1 MKKEFYHQRQG
12 IKSYTTYTTVYHG
25 ILVKDYGFHAMIKSL
40 RNQFPQFYFESD
52 TPVKGSKG
60 LVIDDA
66 NIKIHLKKNLLQK
79 SIRLLVVYDRM
90 NHKWYFI
97 DKEADEFVN
106 IKKLLRS
113 LRKKK

>member
-1 MKKEFYHQRQG
+1 MNKEKIKEG
-12 IKSYTTYTTVYHG
+12 IKSYTTYTTAYHG

-40 RNQFPQFYFESD
+40 RKQFPQFYFESD

-60 LVIDDA
+60 LIIYDA

-79 SIRLLVVYDRM
+79 PIKLFAIYDMM

-97 DKEADEFVN
+97 DEKADEYVN